1 MPGLSESTF
10 FNLPMAP
17 STTGTSTIPDNFEIL
32 SACSDVDAQ
41 GAISTR
47 TEVADFILD
56 LIGYDTNEPLHQKRI
71 LEPSFGEGAFLFPI
85 IDRLLLAWRKHGGSI
100 SVADR
105 ELAEAICGVEL
116 HQETFFSTR
125 NSVINRLKKEGIST
139 PAASELAN
147 RWLIKGDFLLEKQ
160 NGCFNYVAGNP
171 PYVRQELISAPLLT
185 EYRHRYKTMYDRADL
200 YIPFIERSL
209 SLLSMDGSLGFI
221 CTDRWMK
228 NRYGGP
234 LRKFI
239 AENFHLKAY
248 IDMVD
253 TDAFNTKVS
262 TYPAIVVLTKNK
274 SGATRVARRPKI
286 EKKNLSAL
294 ATEIKSETLT
304 KNSPVREVVNVLDGS
319 EPWILDSSADTL
331 LIRRIESH
339 FPTIEQVGCKI
350 GIGVATGADKAFI
363 GDFESLEV
371 EPDRKLPLV
380 TTKDIQSGEVIWQ
393 GQGVINPF
401 TDSGCLVDLQVF
413 PKLARYLE
421 KHKTIIAGRHCA
433 RKAPE
438 KWYRTI
444 DRIWPELTS
453 TPKLLIP
460 DIKGEAH
467 IVFEPGKL
475 YPHHNLYY
483 VISDTWDIRALQAVL
498 LSSIAKLFVANY
510 STKIRGGYLR
520 FQAQYLRRIR
530 IPFWHDVPKSLRQD
544 LIHAAITRDIAA
556 CNRAVFKLYEINHD
570 ERSTLGNNG
579 K

>member
-1 MPGLSESTF
+1 
-10 FNLPMAP
+10 
-17 STTGTSTIPDNFEIL
+17 
-32 SACSDVDAQ
+32 
-41 GAISTR
+41 
-47 TEVADFILD
+47 
-56 LIGYDTNEPLHQKRI
+56 
-71 LEPSFGEGAFLFPI
+71 
-85 IDRLLLAWRKHGGSI
+85 
-100 SVADR
+100 
-105 ELAEAICGVEL
+105 
-116 HQETFFSTR
+116 
-125 NSVINRLKKEGIST
+125 LKKEGIST